1 MKREIWGWGRAPRA
15 VCRVA
20 VPRDRSEIAR
30 LVTDGPLIA
39 RGAGRAYGDAALQPA
54 LTLSMSRMNRFLNFD
69 AETGELEAEAG
80 VMLSDILDVFLPRG
94 WFPPVTPGS
103 KFVTL
108 GGMIAADV
116 HGKNHHRAGSF
127 GNHLLWI
134 EVMGADGKTRTAKP
148 GSALFNATVGGMGLT
163 GVILRA
169 AFRLEKVET
178 GWIRQESIVA
188 TNLAEAMD
196 ALEDAE
202 AWTYSVAWIDC
213 LATGRGFGRSIVY
226 LGEHA
231 KASELTDAQRN
242 RLFPKARRTRSVP
255 FDAPNWLLNRHAAR
269 AFNAVY
275 YRAGVRSEGEGV
287 VDWDRYFYPLDA
299 IGGWNR
305 LYGARGFAQYQCV
318 LPVEQSETGL
328 RQIIGEVGRSGQGAF
343 LGVLKRFGAGSGT
356 GLSFPMEGYTLALDL
371 PMAPASLDLMDR
383 LDRMV
388 EEAGGRIYLAKDNRM
403 RVGMLRTGYAA
414 TLGAFTKARDQAF
427 VSLQSERLE
436 L

>member
-1 MKREIWGWGRAPRA
+1 
-15 VCRVA
+15 
-20 VPRDRSEIAR
+20 
-30 LVTDGPLIA
+30 

-54 LTLSMSRMNRFLNFD
+54 LTLSMSRMNRFLSFD
-69 AETGELEAEAG
+69 SATGELEAEAG
-80 VMLSDILDVFLPRG
+80 VTLGDILDVFLPRG
-94 WFPPVTPGS
+94 WFPPVTPGT
-103 KFVTL
+103 KTVTL

-116 HGKNHHRAGSF
+116 HGKNHHQAGSF
-127 GNHLLWI
+127 GAHLLWV
-134 EVMGADGKTRTAKP
+134 EVMGADGRSRTARP
-148 GSALFNATVGGMGLT
+148 GSALFKATVGGMGLT

-169 AFRLEKVET
+169 AFRLIPLET

-231 KASELTDAQRN
+231 RLSDLTEAERN
-242 RLFPKARRTRSVP
+242 TLFPKARKTRSVP
-255 FDAPNWLLNRHAAR
+255 FDAPNWLLNRHSAR
-269 AFNAVY
+269 MFNAIY
-275 YRAGVRSEGEGV
+275 YRAGVRREGEGL

-305 LYGARGFAQYQCV
+305 LYGSRGFAQYQCV
-318 LPVEQSETGL
+318 LPLEHAETGL
-328 RQIIGEVGRSGQGAF
+328 RQIISEVSRSGEGAF
-343 LGVLKRFGAGSGT
+343 LGVLKRFGPGSGS
-356 GLSFPMEGYTLALDL
+356 GLSFPMEGYTLAIDL
-371 PMAPASLDLMDR
+371 PMSPTTLDLLDR

-388 EEAGGRIYLAKDNRM
+388 EDAGGRIYLAKDNRM
-403 RVGMLRTGYAA
+403 RVAMLRAGYGGNLAPFA
-414 TLGAFTKARDQAF
+414 KARDRAF